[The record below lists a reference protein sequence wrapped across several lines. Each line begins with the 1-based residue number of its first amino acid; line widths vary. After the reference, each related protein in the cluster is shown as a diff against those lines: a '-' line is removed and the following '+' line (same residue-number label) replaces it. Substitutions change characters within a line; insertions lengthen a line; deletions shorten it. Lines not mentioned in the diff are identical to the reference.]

1 MAFRSLKGRSILEAR
16 DKTELAKA
24 LRAGLTCSSHSLT
37 SGGRRRYFIDLQRVL
52 CDLKK
57 AELIVS
63 KLVEYV
69 FDLKEE
75 LRVDRLAF
83 IDISAQG
90 PSGLVPCQVAVSLE
104 TGIPAVTIR
113 PEKRLFASQV
123 VGDVMPG
130 DRVLFLCDV
139 LTTGHSLASAYAI
152 VARRQAKPVRA
163 LFVYES
169 DGGRINL
176 EAVGIE
182 SASFIDK
189 VAFDEEN
196 PDLSPSDREALLEP
210 EPWNEV
216 DLVPVLAGQ
225 I

>member
-1 MAFRSLKGRSILEAR
+1 MAFRSLEGRSILKTE
-16 DKTELAKA
+16 DKTKLARA

-57 AELIVS
+57 ADLIVS

-69 FDLKEE
+69 SDLKKE
-75 LRVDRLAF
+75 LRIDRLAF

-90 PSGLVPCQVAVSLE
+90 PSGLVPCQVAVSLK
-104 TGIPAVTIR
+104 TGIPPVTIR

-123 VGDVMPG
+123 VGDLAPG
-130 DRVLFLCDV
+130 DHVLFLCDV

-152 VARRQAKPVRA
+152 VARRQAKPVRT

-169 DGGRINL
+169 DGGRDNL
-176 EAVGIE
+176 EAIGIE
-182 SASFIDK
+182 CASFIDK
-189 VAFDEEN
+189 IAFDEGN
-196 PDLSPSDREALLEP
+196 PDLSPSDREALQEP
-210 EPWNEV
+210 EPNQL

>member
-1 MAFRSLKGRSILEAR
+1 MAFLSLEGRSILDAE
-16 DKTELAKA
+16 DKKKVATA

-37 SGGRRRYFIDLQRVL
+37 SGGRRRYFVDLQRVL
-52 CDLKK
+52 CDLNK

-69 FDLKEE
+69 FALQKE
-75 LRVDRLAF
+75 LQIDRLAF

-90 PSGLVPCQVAVSLE
+90 PSGLVPCQVAVSLA

-123 VGDVMPG
+123 VGDLSPG

-139 LTTGHSLASAYAI
+139 LTTGHSLASACAI
-152 VARRQAKPVRA
+152 VARRQAKPVRT
-163 LFVYES
+163 LFVYEN
-169 DGGRINL
+169 DGGRVNL

-189 VAFDEEN
+189 VAFGEEN
-196 PDLSPSDREALLEP
+196 PDLSPSDREALREP

-216 DLVPVLAGQ
+216 DLVPVFAGQ